1 MTWIGFFRFSIPLKR
16 KVDEMSGPS
25 CEVPARSEAEIF
37 KLAATVRSDLKITA
51 DAFPII
57 EFLELGM
64 PQFFEG
70 FALEV
75 GTMAQM
81 GSNHGLTIPSENV
94 IRLRED
100 VYDRCCE
107 GQGRDRFTAAH
118 ELGHYLMHRNAPIKF
133 HRAEQGRLPAYLDS
147 EWQAN
152 RFAGAILM
160 PESLMRECNTLFDV
174 MRRFGVSYD
183 AASYQNRVLA
193 KKGKM
198 RILN

>member
-1 MTWIGFFRFSIPLKR
+1 
-16 KVDEMSGPS
+16 MSGPS

-37 KLAATVRSDLKITA
+37 KLASTVRADLKITA
-51 DAFPII
+51 DDFPII

-64 PQFFEG
+64 PQFFDG
-70 FALEV
+70 FIFEV

-81 GSNHGLTIPSENV
+81 GSNHGLTIPAENV

-100 VYDRCCE
+100 VYERCCE
-107 GQGRDRFTAAH
+107 GRGRDRFTAAH

-152 RFAGAILM
+152 RFAGGLLM
-160 PESLMRECNTLFDV
+160 PEPLMRACNSLHEVTQ
-174 MRRFGVSYD
+174 RFGVSWD
-183 AASYQNRVLA
+183 AASYQNRVFA

-198 RILN
+198 RILS

>member
-1 MTWIGFFRFSIPLKR
+1 
-16 KVDEMSGPS
+16 MSGPS

-37 KLAATVRSDLKITA
+37 KLADTVRADLKITA
-51 DAFPII
+51 DGFPII

-64 PQFFEG
+64 PQFFER
-70 FALEV
+70 FSFEV

-100 VYDRCCE
+100 VYDRCCA

-118 ELGHYLMHRNAPIKF
+118 ELGHYLMHRSAPIKF

-152 RFAGAILM
+152 RFAGGLLM
-160 PESLMRECNTLFDV
+160 PENLMKQCASLDEV
-174 MRRFGVSYD
+174 VRRFGVSWD
-183 AASYQNRVLA
+183 AASCQNKVLA